1 MWELYT
7 YWHYE
12 AVVRALNGIVM
23 VMGGDGYTGL
33 LKSMA
38 LVGLIVSTAVGLA
51 KVSAAEPG
59 KFFVFLLLGYS
70 VMFVPKVTVSVRD
83 IGSGQGQNVANVPLG
98 IAFFA
103 TSTSQIGKYL
113 TDTFDT
119 AFAPVDSNLSFSRSG
134 LGWGASAMAT
144 MAQVKPRDQTLA
156 PAMANFVRSCVVPEI
171 VDNPL
176 AYDVLSRSPNIFTA
190 LAADGFLN
198 PGRVVYMPIGDAG
211 GGQYLPCT
219 SGDQYN
225 ALTRLRIKIDAEA
238 EAQKVPLARLLMK
251 YIPPTSQGTD
261 SQILAL
267 ADSQLGAA
275 SSALLGASGSV
286 KDHLFQA
293 ITANLMNESGAELA
307 TARGD
312 WGAVQLAAGAAIANA
327 QSISSYQVLGMIG
340 SEALPRIRNIVE
352 VVLLA
357 TFPIIVIMMI
367 VGGEK
372 GGTVVSS
379 YAITCLWIQLWAPLY
394 SIVNNLLQPLTI
406 SRFKSILS
414 SASSG
419 GGGGGGGSSQVYG
432 LSMQNMDTII
442 ATGYSEQAMAGALV
456 MAVPAIAYALV
467 KGGAVAVSGAISP
480 LSAPASGAA
489 SSAGAQAGLGN
500 FNIGNTSWGA
510 HSSNTTTGNKFDSAG
525 AITQGRYQTTQGLMS
540 RTYGS
545 GGEAVDAGQMVSN
558 LGAISAQVGAS
569 AKQAISTAASTEHS
583 RGVTATQQYMS
594 GISTAVDNF
603 RRQGTSS
610 GISDGV
616 TTKGGV
622 STASATQQSASS
634 GFSKIES
641 EAKRLGISTEQMAA
655 LTFAAGASAGWNL
668 KDSLL
673 GKALGA
679 EAGARTSLE
688 HKQGTSQ
695 SRSGAMEAAQRLS
708 KDEDVKSLQSVMRQN
723 QVSTEGS
730 NTRTSQSSVDAGKSA
745 NLTNT
750 MGHLEQAQQQFA
762 KAERLQEMAARTNDT
777 SSQLSQDLSNLV
789 LERLRENGHD
799 PDRILRAA
807 NLGSG
812 QERADAQA
820 AIMTA
825 SRSVAEEM
833 VQSQLGAWSLT
844 RPGAPPSGS
853 VTDGAAVQAAVA
865 DMTSA
870 AEVKVQEGKAAT
882 ANSGAEALNAQ
893 STPVSNSAA
902 AQAVM
907 TAAGSGI
914 GANQAALDKKSS
926 EMPGEFKAA
935 QEAGQETR
943 SKSPSSVRA
952 VVDGPDMGGLGPK
965 PETPANTDAS
975 QHPAA

>member
-171 VDNPL
+171 VDNPM

-211 GGQYLPCT
+211 AGQYLPCT

-367 VGGEK
+367 VGGER

-419 GGGGGGGSSQVYG
+419 GGGGSSQIYG

-500 FNIGNTSWGA
+500 FNLGNTSWGA

-525 AITQGRYQTTQGLMS
+525 AITQGRFQTTQGLMS

-583 RGVTATQQYMS
+583 KGTTATQQYMS

-634 GFSKIES
+634 GLSKIES
-641 EAKRLGISTEQMAA
+641 EAKRLGISTEQMAG
-655 LTFAAGASAGWNL
+655 LTFAAGASAGWNF

-679 EAGARTSLE
+679 ELGARTSLE

-695 SRSGAMEAAQRLS
+695 SRSGAIEAAQRLS

-723 QVSTEGS
+723 QVGTEGS

-745 NLTNT
+745 NLTTT

-762 KAERLQEMAARTNDT
+762 KAEKLQEMAASAND
-777 SSQLSQDLSNLV
+777 SSSSVNQDLSNRV

-799 PDRILRAA
+799 TDRVLRAA

-853 VTDGAAVQAAVA
+853 GTDGAAVQAAVA

-870 AEVKVQEGKAAT
+870 AVVQVQEGKAAT
-882 ANSGAEALNAQ
+882 ANSGADALNAQ
-893 STPVSNSAA
+893 PRPVSNSAA

-907 TAAGSGI
+907 TAAGGGI
-914 GANQAALDKKSS
+914 GANQAVLDSKSS
-926 EMPGEFKAA
+926 DLQGAYKAA

-943 SKSPSSVRA
+943 DKSPSSVRA
-952 VVDGPDMGGLGPK
+952 LVDGPDMGGLSPK
-965 PETPANTDAS
+965 PETPTNADAS

>member
-171 VDNPL
+171 VDNPM

-211 GGQYLPCT
+211 AGQYLPCT

-367 VGGEK
+367 VGGER

-419 GGGGGGGSSQVYG
+419 GGGGSSQIYG

-500 FNIGNTSWGA
+500 FNLGNTSWGA

-525 AITQGRYQTTQGLMS
+525 AITQGRFQTTQGLMS

-583 RGVTATQQYMS
+583 KGTTATQQYMS

-634 GFSKIES
+634 GLSKIES
-641 EAKRLGISTEQMAA
+641 EAKRLGISTEQMAG
-655 LTFAAGASAGWNL
+655 LTFAAGASAGWNF

-679 EAGARTSLE
+679 ELGARTSLE

-695 SRSGAMEAAQRLS
+695 SRSGAIEAAQRLS

-745 NLTNT
+745 NLTTT

-762 KAERLQEMAARTNDT
+762 KAEKLQEMAASAND
-777 SSQLSQDLSNLV
+777 SSSSVNQDLSNRV

-799 PDRILRAA
+799 TDRVLRAA

-820 AIMTA
+820 AIMAA

-853 VTDGAAVQAAVA
+853 GTDGAAVQAAVA

-870 AEVKVQEGKAAT
+870 AVVQVQEGKAAT
-882 ANSGAEALNAQ
+882 ANSGADALNAQ
-893 STPVSNSAA
+893 PRPVSNSAA

-907 TAAGSGI
+907 TAAGGGI
-914 GANQAALDKKSS
+914 GANQAVLDSKSS
-926 EMPGEFKAA
+926 DLQGAYKAA

-943 SKSPSSVRA
+943 DKSPSSVRA
-952 VVDGPDMGGLGPK
+952 LVDGPDMGGLSPK
-965 PETPANTDAS
+965 PETPTNADAS

>member
-171 VDNPL
+171 VDNPM

-211 GGQYLPCT
+211 AGQYLPCT

-419 GGGGGGGSSQVYG
+419 DGGGSSQVFG

-500 FNIGNTSWGA
+500 FNLGNTSWGA

-525 AITQGRYQTTQGLMS
+525 AITQGRFQSTQGLMT

-583 RGVTATQQYMS
+583 KGTTATQQYMS

-622 STASATQQSASS
+622 STASASQQSASS
-634 GFSKIES
+634 GLSKIES
-641 EAKRLGISTEQMAA
+641 EAKRLGMSTEQMAG

-668 KDSLL
+668 NKSLI
-673 GKALGA
+673 GKVVGAALGA
-679 EAGARTSLE
+679 ELGARASVE

-695 SRSGAMEAAQRLS
+695 SLSGAMEAAQRLS

-723 QVSTEGS
+723 QVGTEGS

-745 NLTNT
+745 NLTTT

-762 KAERLQEMAARTNDT
+762 KAEKLQEMAASAND
-777 SSQLSQDLSNLV
+777 SSSSVNQDLSNRV

-799 PDRILRAA
+799 TDRVLRAA

-853 VTDGAAVQAAVA
+853 GTDGAAVQAAVA

-870 AEVKVQEGKAAT
+870 AVVQVQEGKAAT
-882 ANSGAEALNAQ
+882 ANSGADALNAQ
-893 STPVSNSAA
+893 PRPVSNSAA

-907 TAAGSGI
+907 TAAGGGI
-914 GANQAALDKKSS
+914 GANQAVLDKRTGTL
-926 EMPGEFKAA
+926 EGEHEAAKAA
-935 QEAGQETR
+935 GEEKRGN
-943 SKSPSSVRA
+943 SPSSVRA
-952 VVDGPDMGGLGPK
+952 VIDGPDMGKLRPGGGQLF
-965 PETPANTDAS
+965 
-975 QHPAA
+975 

>member
-113 TDTFDT
+113 TETFDT
-119 AFAPVDSNLSFSRSG
+119 AFAPVDTNLSFSRSG

-171 VDNPL
+171 VDNPT
-176 AYDVLSRSPNIFTA
+176 AYDILSRSPNIFTA

-225 ALTRLRIKIDAEA
+225 ALTRLRTKIDAEA
-238 EAQKVPLARLLMK
+238 EAQKVPMARLLMK

-286 KDHLFQA
+286 KDHLFQS

-357 TFPIIVIMMI
+357 TFPIIIIMMI

-372 GGTVVSS
+372 GGAVVSS

-419 GGGGGGGSSQVYG
+419 GGGGGSQIYG

-500 FNIGNTSWGA
+500 FNLGNTSWGA

-525 AITQGRYQTTQGLMS
+525 AITQGRFQTTQGLMT

-558 LGAISAQVGAS
+558 LGGIRAQVGAS
-569 AKQAISTAASTEHS
+569 AKEAFSTAASTEYS
-583 RGVTATQQYMS
+583 KGTASMQQYMS
-594 GISTAVDNF
+594 GISTALDNF
-603 RRQGTSS
+603 RRSGTSS
-610 GISDGV
+610 G
-616 TTKGGV
+616 T
-622 STASATQQSASS
+622 TASTGTSGSSSVTGNTQQSASR
-634 GFSKIES
+634 GLARMES
-641 EAKRLGISTEQMAA
+641 EAQRLGMSTESMAA
-655 LTFAAGASAGWNL
+655 LTAYASAGF
-668 KDSLL
+668 SLAGNGVGTKGEL
-673 GKALGA
+673 GTA
-679 EAGARTSLE
+679 AR
-688 HKQGTSQ
+688 
-695 SRSGAMEAAQRLS
+695 RSGAVEAATRLS
-708 KDEDVKSLQSVMRQN
+708 EDSDVKSLLSTMKQD
-723 QVSTEGS
+723 QVAKDGSINNSSGTST
-730 NTRTSQSSVDAGKSA
+730 DAGKSA
-745 NLTNT
+745 NLTTT
-750 MGHLEQAQQQFA
+750 MGHLRQAQEQFA
-762 KAERLQEMAARTNDT
+762 KAEKLQEMAAKTVD
-777 SSQLSQDLSNLV
+777 SSGHVSQDLSNRV
-789 LERLRENGHD
+789 LEQLRASGHD
-799 PDRILRAA
+799 PDQVLRAA
-807 NLGSG
+807 NLGFG
-812 QERADAQA
+812 QERTDAQT
-820 AIMTA
+820 AIMGA
-825 SRSVAEEM
+825 SKSVAEQM
-833 VQSQLGAWSLT
+833 VQSELGAWKPPPTASSPGGDNLKDQVTAQTEGVAGSVAGGHATVATSGAGSLSDMPT
-844 RPGAPPSGS
+844 PVDQRPAAQSVISNATQRASAPAEAITSKSAELGDAKSQAASHRKEQVAKDTPVVAATPVDDVAPLINQPTPPKANVADNPGA
-853 VTDGAAVQAAVA
+853 
-865 DMTSA
+865 
-870 AEVKVQEGKAAT
+870 
-882 ANSGAEALNAQ
+882 
-893 STPVSNSAA
+893 
-902 AQAVM
+902 
-907 TAAGSGI
+907 
-914 GANQAALDKKSS
+914 
-926 EMPGEFKAA
+926 
-935 QEAGQETR
+935 
-943 SKSPSSVRA
+943 
-952 VVDGPDMGGLGPK
+952 
-965 PETPANTDAS
+965 
-975 QHPAA
+975 